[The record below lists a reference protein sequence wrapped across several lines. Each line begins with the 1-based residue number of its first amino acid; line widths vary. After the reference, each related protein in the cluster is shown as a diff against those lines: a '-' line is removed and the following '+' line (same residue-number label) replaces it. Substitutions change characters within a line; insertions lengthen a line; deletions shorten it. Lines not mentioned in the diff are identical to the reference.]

1 MERKSHKEVISLV
14 CCSDATSDAF
24 EQFVLRWK
32 KGEVPDVHG
41 ALGKPKGE
49 RDVGEVD
56 RDFSQLSVNRFR
68 PVNGLVDED
77 LKPVW
82 NQLEKGSVWVSR
94 PAKHQGHDDIVT
106 LRDYCKVLK
115 GKRTWGKT
123 ILATDYSIPD
133 KWLEEMLKFVPDK
146 PEKEVVTEDVSS
158 SDGDDEDSSKKKK
171 KKKKST
177 SVDVIPSQIKTQLYK
192 FHCAK
197 HGGDIPQ
204 RLQPWEVLEIKDIT
218 QYQLTIDEKLNCK
231 LVFLDLIHPD
241 MVAWEK
247 QEFSSF
253 LGIIGE
259 LTNAKEFAIVAVME
273 FGQPLVDFRAALK
286 KMKDARFLMECGCY
300 ERPRLQRKVAL
311 EYPCWQ
317 LVYAFVS
324 LGAEDYR
331 PKLHENIQCQPFLSE
346 YVTKKSTED
355 FDVAKGEGALAENIK
370 NKVPR
375 WEFVNLSSPDGKPLV
390 HPICKRRNFCI
401 RLLTN
406 LSADGSTV
414 LDFFSGGQV
423 SASANQQLAVAFSSQ
438 QPALASS
445 SRQPADAVTQEDQIA
460 SQTAPAPFVF
470 DDEMQKEALENLGNA
485 RRRVDFN
492 PTSN

>member
-1 MERKSHKEVISLV
+1 MGRKSHKEVISLV
-14 CCSDATSDAF
+14 CCSDATFDAF

-41 ALGKPKGE
+41 ALGKPQGE

-77 LKPVW
+77 LKLVW

-94 PAKHQGHDDIVT
+94 PAKHQGPDDIVA

-115 GKRTWGKT
+115 GKCTLGKT
-123 ILATDYSIPD
+123 IVRYWMTRFKEDYNSWVQLATDYSISD
-133 KWLEEMLKFVPDK
+133 NWLEEMLKFVLDK
-146 PEKEVVTEDVSS
+146 PEKEVVAEDVSS

-177 SVDVIPSQIKTQLYK
+177 SVDVLPSQIKTQLYK

-204 RLQPWEVLEIKDIT
+204 RLQPLEVLEIKDIT

-231 LVFLDLIHPD
+231 L
-241 MVAWEK
+241 
-247 QEFSSF
+247 
-253 LGIIGE
+253 
-259 LTNAKEFAIVAVME
+259 
-273 FGQPLVDFRAALK
+273 
-286 KMKDARFLMECGCY
+286 
-300 ERPRLQRKVAL
+300 
-311 EYPCWQ
+311 

-324 LGAEDYR
+324 LGVEDYK
-331 PKLHENIQCQPFLSE
+331 PKLHENIQCQPFSSE
-346 YVTKKSTED
+346 YVTKKSAED

-414 LDFFSGGQV
+414 LDFFSGGGGV
-423 SASANQQLAVAFSSQ
+423 FARDALFLKRDVIYFADSEKEAIFLREYTKELLRLSDRIKNWYVRYKSAKCPASASQQLAVASSSQ
-438 QPALASS
+438 QPTLASS
-445 SRQPADAVTQEDQIA
+445 SRQPTDAVTQEDQIA
-460 SQTAPAPFVF
+460 SQTAPAPLVF
-470 DDEMQKEALENLGNA
+470 DDEMRKEALENLGNA